1 MYNHNLP
8 PNLSAMARTFVILLL
23 FPSLTYAYTTFE
35 TNCSIPTN
43 STNFVSSNGTR
54 GTMDILWSC
63 LFTII
68 TCTWTVQ
75 HLNVPEQREDRNPGK
90 WGTIWWAIKGGWTSA
105 KWMLVTVLAP
115 EILLAK
121 NVGDL
126 TAVKLDL
133 EELQDWAAQDGV
145 PWTRTHS
152 LFANMGGFVI
162 RRSAPERAATT
173 TFPETGTAPQKP
185 LPRTRETAGWKAKLR
200 RRMEWRS
207 KSDVAFAPPNAHEQ
221 NPTESKEPSTA
232 ELGLSA
238 NTSSQPVL
246 IHLLTQDIVLLRSK
260 GILPKLPYITL
271 EEINDKSK
279 SDSLVRAITV
289 VQITWMVIQIIA
301 RAFRS
306 LAISQLEVSVLAFAT
321 CAIIIYGI
329 NWEKPKGVQVPI
341 TIIPYPGPFPKDIME
356 IVKRDKNEGKSF
368 FSVLIFVVE
377 KLVTGGDR
385 SAEWPLGNSIPNL
398 YNRDVPWRNRI
409 MGESGLGLS
418 QGDIFGLFLGTTVF
432 GAVHIAAWN
441 FVFPTP
447 VESLLW
453 KIAAVLCTTMGLVF
467 VVFTGTLFSFDI
479 ASLGDTYFAV
489 IVIPLYLLAIFPLSY
504 VVCRLFLVVE
514 IFRCLYFLPPSAYIA
529 TWATN
534 VPHIA

>member
-1 MYNHNLP
+1 
-8 PNLSAMARTFVILLL
+8 
-23 FPSLTYAYTTFE
+23 
-35 TNCSIPTN
+35 
-43 STNFVSSNGTR
+43 
-54 GTMDILWSC
+54 
-63 LFTII
+63 
-68 TCTWTVQ
+68 
-75 HLNVPEQREDRNPGK
+75 
-90 WGTIWWAIKGGWTSA
+90 
-105 KWMLVTVLAP
+105 MLVTVLAP

-126 TAVKLDL
+126 AAVKLDL

-162 RRSAPERAATT
+162 RSSSPERAVTT
-173 TFPETGTAPQKP
+173 TFPETSIDPPEKP
-185 LPRTRETAGWKAKLR
+185 VRRTGKIAFWWGRRMGWK
-200 RRMEWRS
+200 S
-207 KSDVAFAPPNAHEQ
+207 KSNIAYAPPDAHDQ
-221 NPTESKEPSTA
+221 NPTESKEPSSA
-232 ELGLSA
+232 ERGQSTNA
-238 NTSSQPVL
+238 SPQPVL
-246 IHLLTQDIVLLRSK
+246 IHLLTQDIVLLRSE
-260 GILPKLPYITL
+260 GLLPKLPYITL

-289 VQITWMVIQIIA
+289 VQITWMGIQIIA

-306 LAISQLEVSVLAFAT
+306 LAISQLEISVAAFAT

-329 NWEKPKGVQVPI
+329 NWEKPKAVQVPI
-341 TIIPYPGPFPKDIME
+341 IIISYPGPFPKDTMK
-356 IVKRDKNEGKSF
+356 IVKRDRNAADSLF
-368 FSVLIFVVE
+368 RVLIFLLE
-377 KLVTGGDR
+377 QLVTCLAASDKTR
-385 SAEWPLGNSIPNL
+385 KWPLGKPIPNL
-398 YNRDVPWRNRI
+398 YNRDVPWINRI
-409 MGESGLGLS
+409 MGISDLGIS

-467 VVFTGTLFSFDI
+467 GVVIGIFSFNTGSSGYI
-479 ASLGDTYFAV
+479 YNTTVV
-489 IVIPLYLLAIFPLSY
+489 IQFFSVFLILLSY

-514 IFRCLYFLPPSAYIA
+514 TFRCLCFLPPSAYIA

>member
-1 MYNHNLP
+1 
-8 PNLSAMARTFVILLL
+8 
-23 FPSLTYAYTTFE
+23 
-35 TNCSIPTN
+35 
-43 STNFVSSNGTR
+43 
-54 GTMDILWSC
+54 
-63 LFTII
+63 
-68 TCTWTVQ
+68 
-75 HLNVPEQREDRNPGK
+75 
-90 WGTIWWAIKGGWTSA
+90 
-105 KWMLVTVLAP
+105 MLVTVLAP

-126 TAVKLDL
+126 NAVKLDL
-133 EELQDWAAQDGV
+133 AELQDWAAQDGV

-162 RRSAPERAATT
+162 RRSAPERAVTT
-173 TFPETGTAPQKP
+173 TFPRTGTARQKP

-207 KSDVAFAPPNAHEQ
+207 NSDVAFAPPNAHEQ

-260 GILPKLPYITL
+260 GLLPKLPYITL

-289 VQITWMVIQIIA
+289 VQITWMVIQIIV

-329 NWEKPKGVQVPI
+329 NWEKPKAVQVPI
-341 TIIPYPGPFPKDIME
+341 TIISYPGSFPKDTME
-356 IVKRDKNEGKSF
+356 IVEGYRDGAMNYVREIISIVEQLFTCFANGDSTKKWLLGK
-368 FSVLIFVVE
+368 
-377 KLVTGGDR
+377 
-385 SAEWPLGNSIPNL
+385 PIPNV
-398 YNRDVPWRNRI
+398 YNREVPWMMNRKP
-409 MGESGLGLS
+409 GADLS
-418 QGDIFGLFLGTTVF
+418 QSDVFGLFLGTTVF

-441 FVFPTP
+441 FVFPTS

-453 KIAAVLCTTMGLVF
+453 KIAAVFCTAMGLAFGGVLNF
-467 VVFTGTLFSFDI
+467 LDVALNHVE
-479 ASLGDTYFAV
+479 SLG
-489 IVIPLYLLAIFPLSY
+489 ILILAYAILVLITASY
-504 VVCRLFLVVE
+504 VVCRLFLVIE
-514 IFRCLYFLPPSAYIA
+514 IFKCLCFLPPSAYIA

>member
-1 MYNHNLP
+1 
-8 PNLSAMARTFVILLL
+8 
-23 FPSLTYAYTTFE
+23 
-35 TNCSIPTN
+35 
-43 STNFVSSNGTR
+43 
-54 GTMDILWSC
+54 
-63 LFTII
+63 
-68 TCTWTVQ
+68 
-75 HLNVPEQREDRNPGK
+75 
-90 WGTIWWAIKGGWTSA
+90 
-105 KWMLVTVLAP
+105 
-115 EILLAK
+115 
-121 NVGDL
+121 
-126 TAVKLDL
+126 
-133 EELQDWAAQDGV
+133 
-145 PWTRTHS
+145 
-152 LFANMGGFVI
+152 MGGFVI
-162 RRSAPERAATT
+162 RRSAHERAATT

-185 LPRTRETAGWKAKLR
+185 LPRTREIAGWKAKLR

-207 KSDVAFAPPNAHEQ
+207 KSDVAFVFPDAHEQ

-260 GILPKLPYITL
+260 GLLPKLPYITL

-289 VQITWMVIQIIA
+289 IQITWMVIQIIV

-306 LAISQLEVSVLAFAT
+306 LAISQLEISVIAFAT

-329 NWEKPKGVQVPI
+329 NWEKPKAVQVPI
-341 TIIPYPGPFPKDIME
+341 TIISYPGPFPKDTMN
-356 IVKRDKNEGKSF
+356 IVKGDRNAADSF
-368 FSVLIFVVE
+368 FRGLIFLLE
-377 KLVTGGDR
+377 TLVTCLAASDR
-385 SAEWPLGNSIPNL
+385 TGKWPLGKPIPNL
-398 YNRDVPWRNRI
+398 YNRDVPWINRI
-409 MGESGLGLS
+409 MGMSDLGIS
-418 QGDIFGLFLGTTVF
+418 QGDLFGLFLGTTVF
-432 GAVHIAAWN
+432 GAMHIAAWN

-467 VVFTGTLFSFDI
+467 GVAIGTWIGFHSDSSGDIYNIVRGITLSLIMVV
-479 ASLGDTYFAV
+479 
-489 IVIPLYLLAIFPLSY
+489 PLSY

-514 IFRCLYFLPPSAYIA
+514 TFRCLCFLPPSAYIA

>member
-1 MYNHNLP
+1 
-8 PNLSAMARTFVILLL
+8 
-23 FPSLTYAYTTFE
+23 
-35 TNCSIPTN
+35 
-43 STNFVSSNGTR
+43 
-54 GTMDILWSC
+54 
-63 LFTII
+63 
-68 TCTWTVQ
+68 
-75 HLNVPEQREDRNPGK
+75 
-90 WGTIWWAIKGGWTSA
+90 
-105 KWMLVTVLAP
+105 
-115 EILLAK
+115 
-121 NVGDL
+121 
-126 TAVKLDL
+126 
-133 EELQDWAAQDGV
+133 
-145 PWTRTHS
+145 
-152 LFANMGGFVI
+152 
-162 RRSAPERAATT
+162 
-173 TFPETGTAPQKP
+173 
-185 LPRTRETAGWKAKLR
+185 
-200 RRMEWRS
+200 MEWRS
-207 KSDVAFAPPNAHEQ
+207 NSDVAFAPPNAHEQ

-260 GILPKLPYITL
+260 GLLPKLPYITL

-329 NWEKPKGVQVPI
+329 NWEKPKAAQVPI
-341 TIIPYPGPFPKDIME
+341 TIISYPGPFPKDTMG
-356 IVKRDKNEGKSF
+356 IVERDRDAAESF
-368 FSVLIFVVE
+368 FSGLILLVE
-377 KLVTGGDR
+377 QLVTCLAGGDR
-385 SAEWPLGNSIPNL
+385 NAKWPLGKPIPNL
-398 YNRDVPWRNRI
+398 YTRNVPWINRM
-409 MGESGLGLS
+409 MGMSDLGIS
-418 QGDIFGLFLGTTVF
+418 QGDIFGLFLGATVF

-453 KIAAVLCTTMGLVF
+453 KIAAVLCTTIGLVF
-467 VVFTGTLFSFDI
+467 GVVIGTMFGFDSDSSGAI
-479 ASLGDTYFAV
+479 YSIVLVITLSLLMV
-489 IVIPLYLLAIFPLSY
+489 VPLSY

-514 IFRCLYFLPPSAYIA
+514 TFRCLCFLPPSAYIA

>member
-1 MYNHNLP
+1 
-8 PNLSAMARTFVILLL
+8 MARSFVILL

-68 TCTWTVQ
+68 TCTWIVQ
-75 HLNVPEQREDRNPGK
+75 HLNVPEQREDRNPGI
-90 WGTIWWAIKGGWTSA
+90 WGTIWWAIKRGWTSA

-126 TAVKLDL
+126 TTVKLDL
-133 EELQDWAAQDGV
+133 EKLQDWAAQDGV

-162 RRSAPERAATT
+162 RRSSPKRA
-173 TFPETGTAPQKP
+173 
-185 LPRTRETAGWKAKLR
+185 
-200 RRMEWRS
+200 
-207 KSDVAFAPPNAHEQ
+207 Q

-238 NTSSQPVL
+238 NASQPVL

-260 GILPKLPYITL
+260 GLLPKLPYITL

-279 SDSLVRAITV
+279 SDSLIRAIIV
-289 VQITWMVIQIIA
+289 VQIIWMVIQIIA

-306 LAISQLEVSVLAFAT
+306 LAISQLEVSVVAFAT
-321 CAIIIYGI
+321 CAIILYGI

-341 TIIPYPGPFPKDIME
+341 TIISYPGPFPKDTME
-356 IVKRDKNEGKSF
+356 IVERDRNGADISV
-368 FSVLIFVVE
+368 FSGLMFLVE
-377 KLVTGGDR
+377 KLFTCLYDGESTVK
-385 SAEWPLGNSIPNL
+385 WPLGKPIPNV
-398 YNRDVPWRNRI
+398 YNRDDPWVNRI
-409 MGESGLGLS
+409 MGESVLS
-418 QGDIFGLFLGTTVF
+418 QSDIFGLFLGTAVF

-453 KIAAVLCTTMGLVF
+453 KIAAILCTTMGLVF
-467 VVFTGTLFSFDI
+467 GGYMVTLSTFSDI
-479 ASLGDTYFAV
+479 ESLGYIYKIA
-489 IVIPLYLLAIFPLSY
+489 LAILFFLIPASY

-514 IFRCLYFLPPSAYIA
+514 IFRSLCFLPPSAYIA

-534 VPHIA
+534 VPHVA

>member
-1 MYNHNLP
+1 
-8 PNLSAMARTFVILLL
+8 MARSFVILLL

-43 STNFVSSNGTR
+43 STNFVSSDGTR

-75 HLNVPEQREDRNPGK
+75 HLNVPEQREGRNPGK
-90 WGTIWWAIKGGWTSA
+90 WGTIWWAIKGGWTST

-133 EELQDWAAQDGV
+133 EKLQDWAAQDGV

-162 RRSAPERAATT
+162 RRSSPERAVAT
-173 TFPETGTAPQKP
+173 TFPETGTVPQEP
-185 LPRTRETAGWKAKLR
+185 VPRTRKTAGWKAKLR
-200 RRMEWRS
+200 RRMGWKS
-207 KSDVAFAPPNAHEQ
+207 KSDVVFAPPDATHEQ
-221 NPTESKEPSTA
+221 NPPKSKEPSTA
-232 ELGLSA
+232 ELGLST
-238 NTSSQPVL
+238 NISSQPVL

-260 GILPKLPYITL
+260 GLLPKLSYITL

-289 VQITWMVIQIIA
+289 VQITWVVIQIIA

-306 LAISQLEVSVLAFAT
+306 LAISQLEISVVAFAT
-321 CAIIIYGI
+321 CAIILYGI
-329 NWEKPKGVQVPI
+329 NWEKPKGVQAPI
-341 TIIPYPGPFPKDIME
+341 TIISYPGPFPRDTME
-356 IVKRDKNEGKSF
+356 IVERRRNRAYSVFSDLISF
-368 FSVLIFVVE
+368 
-377 KLVTGGDR
+377 
-385 SAEWPLGNSIPNL
+385 AERLFTCLADSDSTRKWPLGKPIPNV
-398 YNRDVPWRNRI
+398 YNPQVPW
-409 MGESGLGLS
+409 MGERFLS
-418 QGDIFGLFLGTTVF
+418 QGDLFGLFLGTTVF

-441 FVFPTP
+441 FTFPTP

-453 KIAAVLCTTMGLVF
+453 KIATVLCTTMGLVYWGGITTV
-467 VVFTGTLFSFDI
+467 VVFELFGFI
-479 ASLGDTYFAV
+479 GV
-489 IVIPLYLLAIFPLSY
+489 ILPFLLAASY
-504 VVCRLFLVVE
+504 VVCSLFLIVE
-514 IFRCLYFLPPSAYIA
+514 IFRCLCFLPPSAYIA

-534 VPHIA
+534 VPHVA